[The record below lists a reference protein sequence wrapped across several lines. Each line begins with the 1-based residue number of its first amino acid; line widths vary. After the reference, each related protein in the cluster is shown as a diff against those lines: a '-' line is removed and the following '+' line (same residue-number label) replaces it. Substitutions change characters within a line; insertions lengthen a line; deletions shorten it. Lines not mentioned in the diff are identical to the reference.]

1 HGHCATCNSLL
12 LPEAVRVELA
22 WGAVGEADAFASR
35 LEEVAARFGSRA
47 WTAMATH
54 ARARVDA
61 AGGGTKRA
69 AIAFDEARRAFAEVG
84 YRYDVAR
91 CQLAASG
98 IARAAALAGPEEEAR
113 RALSDLG
120 ATAAEV

>member
-1 HGHCATCNSLL
+1 
-12 LPEAVRVELA
+12 VRVELA
-22 WGAVGEADAFASR
+22 SGALREAAAFSSR

-61 AGGGTKRA
+61 ARGKKNVARA
-69 AIAFDEARRAFAEVG
+69 AFEEARRAFAEVG

-91 CQLAASG
+91 CQLAESRIASASG
-98 IARAAALAGPEEEAR
+98 DRLEEEAR
-113 RALSDLG
+113 RTLSELG
-120 ATAAEV
+120 ATVAEA